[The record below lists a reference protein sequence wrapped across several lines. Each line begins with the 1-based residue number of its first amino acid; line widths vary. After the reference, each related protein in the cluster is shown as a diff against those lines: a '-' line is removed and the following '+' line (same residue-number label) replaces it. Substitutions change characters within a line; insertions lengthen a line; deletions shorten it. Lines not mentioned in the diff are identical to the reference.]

1 METRWLIVCASYVI
15 GGYAWWWGGIP
26 HSKNMGTE
34 GTKHTPHQLYRKPPE
49 TDPPTTLTGSSS
61 SRTRKMMMMMRR
73 RGRRRRSDDREERGR
88 SYTRYKNPAQTDNA
102 EKQHQQ
108 NPQTQCNDNHDDV
121 DDDDND
127 SDNSDDDNLMTM
139 MRMKVEHQ
147 HTIRPRSSLNRSRKP
162 CKIEGPSHSP
172 LRAWVP
178 KKSTEDL
185 TGGWTWYYQTYK
197 PSGSHPVESC

>member
-1 METRWLIVCASYVI
+1 MPDDEGGFRIAKTWARKEQSTHPISYTENLQKQTLQRRWQA
-15 GGYAWWWGGIP
+15 AAAAEPEKWWWWWWWGG
-26 HSKNMGTE
+26 G
-34 GTKHTPHQLYRKPPE
+34 G
-49 TDPPTTLTGSSS
+49 
-61 SRTRKMMMMMRR
+61 